1 MSKPQPT
8 YRRIL
13 TSFWTD
19 PEVRSRRLST
29 DQRIL
34 LLYLFTSP
42 HSNLAGLY
50 WLPLAYAAA
59 ETGLAVPD
67 VEEWIQG
74 PLSAYVTYD
83 HETEEVFV
91 HRLARHNIGE
101 DLKAT
106 DNRAKA
112 LERALLDIHSKPLL
126 RLFFHNYPDW
136 PIDLGENMPD
146 DEPEPPNTPTP
157 PTDSKGITKGLPQG
171 AYQGAGGSHSSIMP
185 HADTEQLHTHASDT
199 KGLRRGF
206 RPPPGQEREGE
217 LSWDEQVEL
226 RGQDRETILRDL
238 HLGEDVV
245 EVNGKP
251 VSMKLEMHIR
261 DQLAAAVGP
270 RRLNAA
276 LRTVRRV
283 EEIPHDAPITLRL
296 LEQRPEV
303 LHRALAAVDQ
313 DAARA
318 GPDPTAGMVSIKRI
332 PNGAR
337 TVF

>member
-19 PEVRSRRLST
+19 PEVRGRRLST
-29 DQRIL
+29 DQRVL

-59 ETGLAVPD
+59 ETGLAIPD

-83 HETEEVFV
+83 HATEEVLV

-101 DLKAT
+101 ELKAT
-106 DNRAKA
+106 DNRVKA

-136 PIDLGENMPD
+136 PVDLGENMPD
-146 DEPEPPNTPTP
+146 DEPDPPSTPTP
-157 PTDSKGITKGLPQG
+157 PTDSKGLPQG
-171 AYQGAGGSHSSIMP
+171 ATPRGFKGAGGSHSSIMP
-185 HADTEQLHTHASDT
+185 HADTEPVHTHASDV
-199 KGLRRGF
+199 KGLRRGL
-206 RPPPGQEREGE
+206 REPPMPEREDDVFWGE
-217 LSWDEQVEL
+217 QLEL
-226 RGQDRETILRDL
+226 QASDRETILRDL

-261 DQLAAAVGP
+261 DALAVSVGP

-276 LRTVRRV
+276 LRKVRAV
-283 EEIPHDAPITLRL
+283 EDIPPDRPITLRL

-303 LHRALAAVDQ
+303 LSRALAAVDG
-313 DAARA
+313 DGALE
-318 GPDPTAGMVSIKRI
+318 GSDPTAGMVKVKKI
-332 PNGAR
+332 PNEAR
-337 TVF
+337 TA